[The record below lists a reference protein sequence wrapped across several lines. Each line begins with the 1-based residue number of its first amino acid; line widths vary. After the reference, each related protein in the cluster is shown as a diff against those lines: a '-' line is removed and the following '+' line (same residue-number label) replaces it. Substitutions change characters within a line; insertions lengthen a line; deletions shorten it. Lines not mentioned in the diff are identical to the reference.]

1 MESAELTGNHILS
14 EEGLSATN
22 ADLGAKLKQLLF
34 NVKRHGL
41 APFFSPMALIKP

>member
-1 MESAELTGNHILS
+1 MESAALSGSYGLS

-34 NVKRHGL
+34 NLNKHGL
-41 APFFSPMALIKP
+41 APFFSPMALMKP